1 MQKNINSTLLFSQ
14 INILE
19 NKVKI
24 IIKNLPSSYS
34 HIQYF
39 SQSHEL
45 KPSPSILE
53 GDEVVL
59 NVPTLVGS
67 NYLNM
72 S

>member
-1 MQKNINSTLLFSQ
+1 LHEKEYSTLLFSQ

-19 NKVKI
+19 NEVKTR
-24 IIKNLPSSYS
+24 KNSPSSYS

-39 SQSHEL
+39 SQNREL
-45 KPSPSILE
+45 EPSPSILE
-53 GDEVVL
+53 GDEVAL
-59 NVPTLVGS
+59 DVPTLVGS